1 MEPDPINILEDQ
13 LAILE
18 KYKLIDKA
26 SGDKALAEYV
36 PVKKSSM
43 LGGAVL
49 TPEQLEAAKA
59 KIQRLQD
66 QLQRAEAGG
75 QARIPAIITG
85 LKKSIAVAQ
94 RSLETDERDTAE
106 ASAANA
112 VQLRE
117 GAPAVDL
124 PMIQEQLQQQV
135 DAAEEADA
143 EQPPA
148 PGMPG
153 AVGIAGMAAAAVNA
167 VVQGQDPLQ
176 PVMAVVH
183 RMDSTTQQNV
193 IQAFGVNQA
202 GAQMIAQQLQGDLA
216 GAVAAVGQQ
225 LQQNAET
232 NMAQI
237 QAGHQFQMIPFQLQL
252 QHQQGQLQL
261 AQQHQQNQFQL
272 AQQAMNMQGA
282 FMQMQFELIKGRQ
295 TIEQQSIAAQE
306 RVAKAAIAAPH
317 KMTEASI
324 RFGGV
329 IAAIISL
336 VGTGISYGAYHGA
349 ESLLAMLNSIIN
361 GLARPLLPGMPLIP
375 GASLWG
381 VGYLVSAVNGIITF
395 VLSLAIVGKQ
405 IFLVILRSLA
415 GLVGLGGVAAAGV
428 IMIIC
433 TMLALAA
440 WKIATSQELS
450 LPVGFWGQ
458 IKLGNTPV
466 QPASVVPTISQPTAP
481 SSAQALQMPQFQ
493 LLPDQPAAQL
503 PAPSVVPLLTNIVPT
518 TVPAPA
524 PAPAPALLGDI
535 TRAPA
540 PAPAPALL
548 GDITR
553 APAPP
558 PAVTPNSNMT
568 IPQLKALAAQRG
580 VTIPGN
586 VKTKAAI
593 IALLAAPAAP
603 PAFGPPVAGPPPEAP
618 IGDPLNGVQGG
629 SLFSRAHPLS
639 LPTRRGQR
647 SSSSSK
653 RRYTH
658 RQRASR
664 TGKGGYRP
672 TKSGRKA

>member
-558 PAVTPNSNMT
+558 PAVTPTSNMT

>member
-49 TPEQLEAAKA
+49 THEQLEAAKA

-540 PAPAPALL
+540 P
-548 GDITR
+548 
-553 APAPP
+553 P

>member
-49 TPEQLEAAKA
+49 THEQLEAAKA

>member
-59 KIQRLQD
+59 KIQRLQA

-148 PGMPG
+148 QGMPG

-167 VVQGQDPLQ
+167 VVQGRDPLE

-225 LQQNAET
+225 LEQNAQA

-237 QAGHQFQMIPFQLQL
+237 EAGHQFQMIPFQLQL
-252 QHQQGQLQL
+252 QQQQGQL
-261 AQQHQQNQFQL
+261 QL

-540 PAPAPALL
+540 P
-548 GDITR
+548 
-553 APAPP
+553 P